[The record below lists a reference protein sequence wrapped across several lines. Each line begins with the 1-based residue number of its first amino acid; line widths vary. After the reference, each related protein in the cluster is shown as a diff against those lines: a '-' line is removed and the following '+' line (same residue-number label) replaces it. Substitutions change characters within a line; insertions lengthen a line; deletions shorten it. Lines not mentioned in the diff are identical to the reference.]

1 MSFLIVQISSSLAHT
16 RPSKTS
22 LYLHVPAKYPVK
34 GFHYGG
40 NSLPI
45 PFLYPHDVGVA
56 SSPAHISILLS
67 TAPNKKVYIRG
78 REGWKKSFPMFY
90 RGKLM
95 RGEESKAAFGT
106 STLLDVNPFLM
117 GSRVQRGGR
126 DYRGRSGSGVTCICP
141 RQAGRLTLCTTP
153 WCTTGGVVGARVK
166 RLGLSPPWG
175 YI

>member
-1 MSFLIVQISSSLAHT
+1 MCSIVSFLIVQISSSLAHT

-22 LYLHVPAKYPVK
+22 LCIFTCLPNIQLKAFTMEQNPYQ
-34 GFHYGG
+34 
-40 NSLPI
+40 SLSSTLI
-45 PFLYPHDVGVA
+45 DVDVA

-67 TAPNKKVYIRG
+67 TAPNKKIYIRG

-90 RGKLM
+90 RGKMM

-117 GSRVQRGGR
+117 GSRVQRGSR

-141 RQAGRLTLCTTP
+141 RQADRLTLCTTP
-153 WCTTGGVVGARVK
+153 
-166 RLGLSPPWG
+166 
-175 YI
+175 